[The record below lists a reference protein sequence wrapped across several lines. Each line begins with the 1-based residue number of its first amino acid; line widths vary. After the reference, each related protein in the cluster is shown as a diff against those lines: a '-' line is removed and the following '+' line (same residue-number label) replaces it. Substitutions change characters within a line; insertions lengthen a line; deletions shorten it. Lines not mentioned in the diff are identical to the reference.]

1 MVMASRLSR
10 SNPVTVNDML
20 AGHVK
25 LNLECLDRMHFNEY
39 VPNLQVSG
47 QVVLFLRHRG
57 FPIPSPTC
65 MQQIGDT
72 FRRAVDSFVR
82 SNAISVV
89 KLKAADRNIDLMRPH
104 LQRAAAEGRRAP
116 AMRFGD
122 ASTPTPTT

>member
-1 MVMASRLSR
+1 MPSRLSR
-10 SNPVTVNDML
+10 VNPVTVNDVL

-25 LNLECLDRMHFNEY
+25 LDVECLDRMYFNGY

-57 FPIPSPTC
+57 FPIPSPAC

-72 FRRAVDSFVR
+72 FRRAVDSFAR
-82 SNAISVV
+82 TNNIAVV

-104 LQRAAAEGRRAP
+104 LERAAR
-116 AMRFGD
+116 
-122 ASTPTPTT
+122 